1 MIDRRASVTTM
12 LLKVRE
18 KIRRDFLPDLTEHG
32 LTNQQ
37 WRILRFLYQRGPT
50 GVTQIAEE
58 CALMQPSVVR
68 MLPRLEG
75 AGLVQR
81 QPVAGDR
88 RRTDILITDAGR
100 ARVEQILP
108 ILDRR
113 YEQLERRIGGELL
126 DRLSAVLNEVNAKL

>member
-1 MIDRRASVTTM
+1 MRTSITTM

-32 LTNQQ
+32 LSNQQ
-37 WRILRFLYQRGPT
+37 WRILRLLHSAGPS
-50 GVTQIAEE
+50 GVSHIAEE

-68 MLPRLEG
+68 MIPRLERL
-75 AGLVQR
+75 GLVRR
-81 QPVAGDR
+81 QAVASDR
-88 RRTDILITDAGR
+88 RRTDVAITPEGA
-100 ARVEQILP
+100 ALVEKILP

-113 YEQLERRIGGELL
+113 YEQLERRLGQDLL